1 MLYSLDNLTPRTH
14 SDDFYVANGA
24 TVIGNVLLDQDAS
37 VWFGAVVRGDTE
49 LITIGKRSNVQD
61 CAVLHTDEG
70 YPLLIDSDV
79 TVGHHAML
87 HGCTI
92 GAGSLIG
99 IHAIVLN
106 GAQIGKGCL
115 IGANALITEGMQIPD
130 GSVVMGSP
138 GKIKGDLDLEM
149 QKKLIAS
156 AHHYVQNYKR
166 FKTGLKKVN

>member
-1 MLYSLDNLTPRTH
+1 
-14 SDDFYVANGA
+14 
-24 TVIGNVLLDQDAS
+24 
-37 VWFGAVVRGDTE
+37 
-49 LITIGKRSNVQD
+49 
-61 CAVLHTDEG
+61 
-70 YPLLIDSDV
+70 
-79 TVGHHAML
+79 
-87 HGCTI
+87 
-92 GAGSLIG
+92 
-99 IHAIVLN
+99 VLN

>member
-1 MLYSLDNLTPRTH
+1 
-14 SDDFYVANGA
+14 
-24 TVIGNVLLDQDAS
+24 
-37 VWFGAVVRGDTE
+37 
-49 LITIGKRSNVQD
+49 
-61 CAVLHTDEG
+61 
-70 YPLLIDSDV
+70 
-79 TVGHHAML
+79 ML

>member
-79 TVGHHAML
+79 TVNMN
-87 HGCTI
+87 T
-92 GAGSLIG
+92 
-99 IHAIVLN
+99 
-106 GAQIGKGCL
+106 
-115 IGANALITEGMQIPD
+115 
-130 GSVVMGSP
+130 
-138 GKIKGDLDLEM
+138 
-149 QKKLIAS
+149 
-156 AHHYVQNYKR
+156 VQFNCYG
-166 FKTGLKKVN
+166 T

>member
-1 MLYSLDNLTPRTH
+1 MLYSLDSLTPKTH
-14 SDDFYVANGA
+14 GDDFYVANGA

-87 HGCTI
+87 HGCTV

>member
-1 MLYSLDNLTPRTH
+1 MLYSLDNLTTRTH